1 MCAGDLRSA
10 LSSTAGGGNKTIRP
24 RSPTVP
30 MAGNKRKLDALAY
43 DRQLEAEA
51 ERRRLVRVCVP
62 LATELQPCGLPH
74 RPRAAGPWG

>member
-1 MCAGDLRSA
+1 M
-10 LSSTAGGGNKTIRP
+10 
-24 RSPTVP
+24 P